1 MPFLPDAVGSVIAQR
16 GVALELLA
24 VDDCSVDGSREW
36 LEACA
41 LALQQRRAQ
50 QEAPAAAGDEAAP
63 LPLGASAYDTVVE
76 DALAG
81 RLPWQA
87 DTCIAA
93 TPEEVAARAS
103 PGVTLRVLCVRSA
116 HGLSGQ
122 GLALNTALAH
132 ARAPLVG
139 EMEADDLRPPHAFAA
154 LRDALAANPSWHGA
168 TSRIALG
175 GWERPGMARWA
186 AWQNACGD
194 LGPHQLAACRFVE
207 IPALR
212 AAGLYRRTALAR
224 LPYRDMWQL
233 PCGTL
238 VDAAALPHA
247 GADVALQ
254 AAAAPQLPLPG
265 WWPVDSDFFGR
276 WFAAGLT
283 LGKLPDALYVWR
295 QYPTQSTRTH
305 ARCSLERLRACK
317 VHFLACAGGPAARAA
332 VAGGEARVQLWG
344 SGASLDAWH
353 ADLRAA
359 GVRVQLLR
367 WRPGEPV
374 PPEGAWPGA
383 DAACVVARLWA
394 FGMEKARRRVRGSA
408 SGGFDEGGRDWFI
421 GS

>member
-1 MPFLPDAVGSVIAQR
+1 
-16 GVALELLA
+16 
-24 VDDCSVDGSREW
+24 
-36 LEACA
+36 
-41 LALQQRRAQ
+41 
-50 QEAPAAAGDEAAP
+50 
-63 LPLGASAYDTVVE
+63 
-76 DALAG
+76 
-81 RLPWQA
+81 
-87 DTCIAA
+87 
-93 TPEEVAARAS
+93 
-103 PGVTLRVLCVRSA
+103 
-116 HGLSGQ
+116 
-122 GLALNTALAH
+122 
-132 ARAPLVG
+132 
-139 EMEADDLRPPHAFAA
+139 
-154 LRDALAANPSWHGA
+154 
-168 TSRIALG
+168 
-175 GWERPGMARWA
+175 MARWA
-186 AWQNACGD
+186 EWQNACGD
-194 LGPHQLAACRFVE
+194 QGPHQLAACRFVE

-224 LPYRDMWQL
+224 LAELTLPYRDMWQL

-247 GADVALQ
+247 GGDDAQQ
-254 AAAAPQLPLPG
+254 AAVAPQLPLPG

-317 VHFLACAGGPAARAA
+317 VHFLACAGGPAERAA
-332 VAGGEARVQLWG
+332 AAGGEARVQLWG

-353 ADLRAA
+353 ADLCAA

-374 PPEGAWPGA
+374 PPEGAWPCA